1 MKEDPGWFR
10 YILSKEFAFFLLS
23 ALFCWRNHLAKI
35 FCVETVTSMDKDA
48 LWVLAVL
55 IMADDAGK
63 DAVVIL
69 STFRLVFLL
78 FIDSKTFFTF
88 ILEGSLSIAVLNC
101 SVNFGRLNVLS
112 EDIQQINPFR
122 RLVDRSC
129 IFCGSLHVCPY
140 GIVNQLYIYPSLA
153 FEKVFFGFHWPIKTL
168 AWTFSCFLVF
178 LPSKSDDGYR
188 VILYHV
194 ISFIQW

>member
-1 MKEDPGWFR
+1 MLK
-10 YILSKEFAFFLLS
+10 
-23 ALFCWRNHLAKI
+23 
-35 FCVETVTSMDKDA
+35 
-48 LWVLAVL
+48 
-55 IMADDAGK
+55 MADDAGK

-88 ILEGSLSIAVLNC
+88 ILEGSLSLAVLNC

-129 IFCGSLHVCPY
+129 IFCG
-140 GIVNQLYIYPSLA
+140 
-153 FEKVFFGFHWPIKTL
+153 FFHTV
-168 AWTFSCFLVF
+168 A
-178 LPSKSDDGYR
+178 
-188 VILYHV
+188 
-194 ISFIQW
+194 